1 MDTGQ
6 AVFSLARIRRLARIF
21 SAIIILLALLI
32 TLGHIFGDEPVVEDY
47 PPIENVMPIL
57 VGLSVVGL
65 GIAWRWEL
73 LGAVLS
79 IGFFTAHLILF
90 WVVRGEFFPLFAL
103 VVFLPIPITA
113 FMFLWSWWRSRE

>member
-1 MDTGQ
+1 MDTEQG
-6 AVFSLARIRRLARIF
+6 FFPLDRIRRLARIF
-21 SAIIILLALLI
+21 SAILILLAVLI
-32 TLGHIFGDEPVVEDY
+32 AVGHIFGDEPVTEDY
-47 PPIENVMPIL
+47 PPIENVMPLL

-79 IGFFTAHLILF
+79 LGFFIAHLILF
-90 WVVRGEFFPLFAL
+90 WVVRGEFFPFFAL

-113 FMFLWSWWRSRE
+113 FMFLWCWWRSRE